1 MLDKVAK
8 NIVGVTVIFAL
19 LYLTGFV
26 ELWDAA
32 VYALIDYY
40 DAL

>member
-1 MLDKVAK
+1 MFNKMAK
-8 NIVGVTVIFAL
+8 NVLGVTVFFAL

-26 ELWDAA
+26 ERWDSA